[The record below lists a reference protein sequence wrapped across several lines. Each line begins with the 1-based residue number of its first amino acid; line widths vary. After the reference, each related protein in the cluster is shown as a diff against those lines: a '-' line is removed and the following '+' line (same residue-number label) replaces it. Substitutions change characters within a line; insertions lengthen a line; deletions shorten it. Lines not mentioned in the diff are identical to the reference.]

1 MVLHLKMHNHVI
13 KQNSDMLSDAT
24 GCPTRSRKLY
34 RGGFQHAESK
44 FAIRFALSPLQAYK
58 LSGTEQQSLKEV
70 TYRYNV

>member
-24 GCPTRSRKLY
+24 GC
-34 RGGFQHAESK
+34 QHAPESCTEGV
-44 FAIRFALSPLQAYK
+44 FNMLNPNLQSDLHFVHSLQAYK

-70 TYRYNV
+70 TYNV